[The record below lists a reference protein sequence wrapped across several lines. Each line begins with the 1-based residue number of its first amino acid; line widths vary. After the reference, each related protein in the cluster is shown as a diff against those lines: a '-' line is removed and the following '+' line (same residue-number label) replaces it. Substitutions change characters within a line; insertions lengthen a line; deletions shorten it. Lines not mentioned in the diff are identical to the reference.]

1 MITELVSCFDRTAA
15 YVCMLVADLTDDEM
29 TLQPPGVPNH
39 AAWTVGHLIH
49 SCQAIAGELGV
60 TPWLPDDWEGVF
72 GYGTSPGRAA
82 SSAYAS
88 KEVLTTRFTDACHR
102 LRGALLSVDESRLR
116 DPLPDRESHEVFATT
131 ADMLLQ
137 VVAAHTAYHAGHL
150 AAWRRA
156 IGREPV
162 GVFI

>member
-1 MITELVSCFDRTAA
+1 MIVELVSCFDRTAA
-15 YVCMLVADLTDDEM
+15 YVRTLVADLSDEEM
-29 TLQPPGVPNH
+29 ILQPPGVPNH

-60 TPWLPDDWEGVF
+60 TPWLPDDWESVF
-72 GYGTSPGRAA
+72 GYGTSPGHAV
-82 SSAYAS
+82 SSTYTS
-88 KEVLTTRFTDACHR
+88 REVLTTLFADACNR
-102 LRGALLSVDESRLR
+102 LRGALLGANESRLR
-116 DPLPDRESHEVFATT
+116 DPLRDRESHEIFATT
-131 ADMLLQ
+131 AEALLQ
-137 VVAAHTAYHAGHL
+137 VVAAHTAYHAGQL